1 MDISHGIIFGI
12 IAMIGWGAA
21 DFFAAIAV
29 RKAGTFTVY
38 LWSALL
44 SVLFFLPLAPFF
56 GIPVLSWTAVALLL
70 FASMLSMISWLA
82 FYKGFQVG
90 KVSVVSPIALSW
102 PAITVILSIT
112 LLKESLTFIQASG
125 VVLAIAGGVMASF
138 RLSDLGKLNF
148 SSPSS
153 GVKYALIA
161 ALGWGIY
168 FIPVDVLVEAYG
180 WFIPLFFIHAISA
193 GYILAYSRATRR
205 NMQFPMGL
213 GKLLL
218 IIAGL
223 NVFAYM
229 SYGLGITSEHTAVV
243 APIIAAAPAVTIL
256 LARKY
261 FNEALEINQKA
272 GILSILLGLVLLSV

>member
-1 MDISHGIIFGI
+1 MDISYGVLFGI
-12 IAMIGWGAA
+12 IAMIGWGLA

-38 LWSALL
+38 FWSALL

-56 GIPVLSWTAVALLL
+56 GIPVLSWTAVAMLL
-70 FASMLSMISWLA
+70 FASLLSVISWLA

-125 VVLAIAGGVMASF
+125 VAFAIAGGVMASF

-168 FIPVDVLVEAYG
+168 FIPVDVLVETYG
-180 WFIPLFFIHAISA
+180 WFIPLFLIHAISA
-193 GYILAYSRATRR
+193 GYILAYSGATQR
-205 NMQFPMGL
+205 NMRFPMGL

-218 IIAGL
+218 LIAGF

-256 LARKY
+256 LARRY
-261 FNEALEINQKA
+261 FNEALELNQKA
-272 GILSILLGLVLLSV
+272 GIMSILLGLVLLSV

>member
-12 IAMIGWGAA
+12 IAMIGWGLA

-38 LWSALL
+38 FWSAMI
-44 SVLFFLPLAPFF
+44 SAVFFLSLAPFF
-56 GIPVLSWTAVALLL
+56 GIPVISWTAVALLL
-70 FASMLSMISWLA
+70 FASLLTVISWLA

-112 LLKESLTFIQASG
+112 LLKESLTLIQASG
-125 VVLAIAGGVMASF
+125 VALTIAGGIMVSF
-138 RLSDLGKLNF
+138 KLSDIKKLKIL
-148 SSPSS
+148 SPSS

-161 ALGWGIY
+161 AVGWGIH
-168 FIPVDVLVEAYG
+168 FIPVDILVEQYG
-180 WFIPLFFIHAISA
+180 WFLPLFLIHAISA
-193 GYILAYSRATRR
+193 GYLLAYSTATKRKTP
-205 NMQFPMGL
+205 FPVGL

-218 IIAGL
+218 LIAGL
-223 NVFAYM
+223 EVFAYL
-229 SYGLGITSEHTAVV
+229 SYGIGITSEHTAVV
-243 APIIAAAPAVTIL
+243 APVIAAAPAVTVL

-261 FNEALEINQKA
+261 FKESVELNQKA
-272 GILSILLGLVLLSV
+272 GIISILIGLILLSM

>member
-1 MDISHGIIFGI
+1 MDISHGILFGI

-38 LWSALL
+38 FWSALL

-56 GIPVLSWTAVALLL
+56 GIPILSWTAVALLL
-70 FASMLSMISWLA
+70 FASLLTVISWLA

-102 PAITVILSIT
+102 PALTVILSIT
-112 LLKESLTFIQASG
+112 ILKESLTFIQASG
-125 VVLAIAGGVMASF
+125 VAFAIAGGIMVSF
-138 RLSDLGKLNF
+138 RLSDIGKLNF

-161 ALGWGIY
+161 ALGWGVY
-168 FIPVDVLVEAYG
+168 FIPVDILVERYG
-180 WFIPLFFIHAISA
+180 WFFPLFLIHAISA

-205 NMQFPMGL
+205 SVRFPMGL

-223 NVFAYM
+223 NVFAYL

-243 APIIAAAPAVTIL
+243 APIIAAAPAITVL

-261 FNEALEINQKA
+261 FNESLELNQKT
-272 GILSILLGLVLLSV
+272 GIISILIGLVLLSV

>member
-1 MDISHGIIFGI
+1 MDISQGIIFGI

-21 DFFAAIAV
+21 DFFGAIAV

-56 GIPVLSWTAVALLL
+56 GIPVLSWSVVGLLL
-70 FASMLSMISWLA
+70 FASLLTVISWLA

-125 VVLAIAGGVMASF
+125 VAFAIAGGVMTSF

-148 SSPSS
+148 SSPSN
-153 GVKYALIA
+153 GVKYALLA

-168 FIPVDVLVEAYG
+168 FIPVDILVEKHG
-180 WFIPLFFIHAISA
+180 WFIPLFLIHAISA
-193 GYILAYSRATRR
+193 GYILAYSGVTRR
-205 NMQFPMGL
+205 SMRFPVGL

-218 IIAGL
+218 AISGL
-223 NVFAYM
+223 NAFAYL

-243 APIIAAAPAVTIL
+243 APIIA
-256 LARKY
+256 
-261 FNEALEINQKA
+261 
-272 GILSILLGLVLLSV
+272 